1 MSPPENKALPVTEVE
16 DVPRW
21 RPRLIAMGVFLGAV
35 ALLAASVYLRQF
47 FLGLGVTGL
56 DRPGY
61 WGVYIVNFVFF
72 IGVSAGGI
80 IIASLVHA
88 FGLEHF
94 RSVARIAELMAISC
108 LLLAV
113 CFIILDLGR
122 PDRLLFIMLHPHPA
136 SPLFWDVTAVNAY
149 LFISLIYG
157 YLGTR
162 ADLVRVMHAKP
173 RVAWFYR
180 LLALGHTSLS
190 PSTLRREHVLLKVL
204 ASIGL
209 LAAVALHSVTAWIFG
224 LQKARPGWFASI
236 MAPLFI
242 VSATVSGLALLTVS
256 VVTIRR
262 LIAHPR
268 IEDQVIRRLGVLL
281 AFSIP
286 VLGYFLFAEL
296 LTAFYSAEPSVLHI
310 FHTMMHGTYAPMFW
324 GHLLVGLLL
333 PLLLLLVVL
342 GRIPR
347 ILVLGVGLIVSL
359 IVAAVAW
366 KFNLDSPSDSIPSY
380 TAYGLGSLMGFGW
393 LAVFGGGRMKEDIG
407 IGLAGLLV
415 VLGVLAERWNIVVP
429 SLVGG
434 HFMIPG
440 PVGYFPTGTEAIL
453 ACGVYAIG
461 GLFFTFCIM
470 VLPLVESEEAEV
482 ESRGETPPPEETAR
496 EPEPRWGFR
505 VYEEPPR
512 KG

>member
-1 MSPPENKALPVTEVE
+1 
-16 DVPRW
+16 
-21 RPRLIAMGVFLGAV
+21 LIVLGILLGSVFLV
-35 ALLAASVYLRQF
+35 AISVYLRQY

-56 DRPGY
+56 NRPGY

-88 FGLEHF
+88 FGIEHF

-108 LLLAV
+108 LLLAI

-122 PDRLLFIMLHPHPA
+122 PDRLLFILLHPHPA
-136 SPLFWDVTAVNAY
+136 SPLFWDVTAVNIY

-173 RVAWFYR
+173 RAAWFYR
-180 LLALGHTSLS
+180 LLALGYTDLS
-190 PSTLRREHVLLKVL
+190 PRTLRRERRLLKVL

-209 LAAVALHSVTAWIFG
+209 LAAIVLHSVTAWIFG

-262 LIAHPR
+262 LVAHPK

-296 LTAFYSAEPSVLHI
+296 LTAFYSAEPSVLQI

-324 GHLLVGLLL
+324 GHLVAGLLL
-333 PLLLLLVVL
+333 PLLLLLTVL
-342 GRIPR
+342 GRLPR
-347 ILVLGVGLIVSL
+347 ALVFGVGLALSIAVT
-359 IVAAVAW
+359 AAVW
-366 KFNLDSPSDSIPSY
+366 YFKIDSPLDSFP
-380 TAYGLGSLMGFGW
+380 AYSVYGYGCMAAFVF
-393 LAVFGGGRMKEDIG
+393 LALFGGGHIKEDIG

-429 SLVGG
+429 SLVG
-434 HFMIPG
+434 HPFMIPG
-440 PVGYFPTGTEAIL
+440 PVSYFPASTEVIL
-453 ACGVYAIG
+453 ACGVYALG

-470 VLPLVESEEAEV
+470 VLPLVESEEEEG
-482 ESRGETPPPEETAR
+482 ESRGDTFKPEEKPQ
-496 EPEPRWGFR
+496 EPERRWGFR
-505 VYEEPPR
+505 VLGDPPR
-512 KG
+512 